1 MTSPMEPDDIAIY
14 AAKEFMPLNNF
25 TSLCTTIDKIQS
37 DGLFHDSNPL
47 HFSMPLMLL
56 QVTLATGLILLT
68 KLLLKPLNQP
78 IVVSQILGGIIF
90 GPSFLGRNSWFINQ
104 LFPLRGFILIDIISS
119 FGFMFYFFLIGVQMD
134 LCLLKTI
141 NKKTF
146 ALGFFSV
153 AVPMLLTLTCTY
165 VIMSAINLEPKIAL
179 SLPVVSQI
187 ESVLAFPAIA
197 YFLTELKIINS
208 EFGRIA
214 LASSMISGLLGVC
227 VVTRAVLGHE
237 TPGDK
242 QIFLSTIF
250 TSIVVGVVIAFVI
263 RPVVFYIIRRNP
275 MGEPLKETSVVA
287 LFVGVLVSGFCCQAT
302 GLNIYYGPFV
312 LGVTIPP
319 GPPVG
324 SVITEKLEFIT
335 TWIFMPLYFV
345 KNGLLIDIFA
355 VKFQNYL
362 AVQFIALMATFGKFL
377 GAFMISFYCNMP
389 LRDAMALG
397 LVMNVQGVIELN
409 MFKMMERNKKIDNEA
424 FVIICISFV
433 IVMGA
438 ITPMI
443 KYLYDPSR
451 RYMVYKRRTVM
462 HLRPDSELRILVCI
476 HDEENVPTI
485 INLLEALNPSKRSPL
500 SIYLLHLI
508 ELVGRANPLLITHK
522 LTKRPSSKASTS
534 KPIVNAFRYY
544 EHSSHGL
551 VTVFPFTAISH
562 CKTMHDDVCSLALDK
577 RTSLIIVPFYK
588 DIHANGAMGSH
599 KKTIRILNN
608 NVLDKAPCSIA
619 ILVDHGNQKTMRPIL
634 TTCGNEEERKLDS
647 EVVSE
652 FRLSMAGNYHVM
664 YIEEVVT
671 DGTGTISVIRS
682 MENNYELIL
691 VGRRHDRRSSLIS
704 GLVDWNEQV
713 ELGAIGETCRR
724 LQRLLLTL
732 FLDRALLGKK
742 GRQIDPALLGFKV
755 SSNQIM
761 MGEIQRLED

>member
-1 MTSPMEPDDIAIY
+1 MASTMKPDDITVHAGK
-14 AAKEFMPLNNF
+14 APFDKF
-25 TSLCTTIDKIQS
+25 TSLCTTVDKIHS
-37 DGLFHDSNPL
+37 EGLFHDSNPL
-47 HFSMPLMLL
+47 HFSMPLILL
-56 QVTLATGLILLT
+56 QVSLATGLILFT

-90 GPSFLGRNSWFINQ
+90 GPSFLGRNSWFISQ
-104 LFPLRGFILIDIISS
+104 LFPLRSFILIDIISS
-119 FGFMFYFFLIGVQMD
+119 FGFMFYLFLVGVQMD

-165 VIMSAINLEPKIAL
+165 VIMSAINLESKIAL

-187 ESVLAFPAIA
+187 ESVLAFPSIA

-208 EFGRIA
+208 EFARIA
-214 LASSMISGLLGVC
+214 LASSMISGMFGVC
-227 VVTRAVLGHE
+227 VVTLTFLGHE
-237 TPGDK
+237 TPGGK

-250 TSIVVGVVIAFVI
+250 ISIVVGVVIAFVI

-275 MGEPLKETSVVA
+275 MGEPLKETYVIVV
-287 LFVGVLVSGFCCQAT
+287 FVAVLVSGFCCQAA
-302 GLNIYYGPFV
+302 GLNIYYGPLV
-312 LGVTIPP
+312 LGITIPP
-319 GPPVG
+319 GPP
-324 SVITEKLEFIT
+324 
-335 TWIFMPLYFV
+335 
-345 KNGLLIDIFA
+345 
-355 VKFQNYL
+355 FQNYL
-362 AVQFIALMATFGKFL
+362 AVQFIALVAAFGKFL

-389 LRDAMALG
+389 LKDAMALG
-397 LVMNVQGVIELN
+397 LVMNVQGVIELD
-409 MFKMMERNKKIDNEA
+409 MFEMMERNKKIDNEA
-424 FVIICISFV
+424 FVIMCISMV

-443 KYLYDPSR
+443 KYLFDPSR
-451 RYMVYKRRTVM
+451 RYMVYKRRTMM

-476 HDEENVPTI
+476 HDQENVPTI

-522 LTKRPSSKASTS
+522 LTKRPSSKASPS
-534 KPIVNAFRYY
+534 EPIVNAFRYY

-619 ILVDHGNQKTMRPIL
+619 ILVDHGNQKTTRPIL
-634 TTCGNEEERKLDS
+634 TTWSSYRVVVLFLGGADDWEALALGARMAGHPNISLTVIRFLENESVTSGNEEERKLDS

-671 DGTGTISVIRS
+671 DGMGTISVIRS
-682 MENNYELIL
+682 MENKL
-691 VGRRHDRRSSLIS
+691 
-704 GLVDWNEQV
+704 
-713 ELGAIGETCRR
+713 
-724 LQRLLLTL
+724 
-732 FLDRALLGKK
+732 
-742 GRQIDPALLGFKV
+742 
-755 SSNQIM
+755 
-761 MGEIQRLED
+761 